1 MVALCVALLA
11 TSCLYGKGFGEES
24 GGIENQ
30 SGFKAE
36 ASASVVSANGDDV
49 VTFRAFYNGEDVTD
63 EATLYDA
70 ATNEA
75 LEGMTFSTIAAG
87 VYTFYVTYSEY
98 KSEDIIVTAVLD
110 IDLSDKE
117 ETGLTVTL
125 STNLVQVGKN
135 YAAFIVRYNGKVI
148 AADEVKKV
156 VVYNAEDDQPIALP
170 KDGESTIG
178 SEINYVVIKDE
189 NNVEH
194 TLLAYTPNE
203 AGSKSFWFGYK
214 TKNTRE
220 TPLTITA
227 VTTNIPS
234 SPVDADPSNLNFKR
248 RVMITQ
254 LTGINCGYCPW
265 LVCALHKIATESE
278 YSQYADKYVHTAVH
292 GAPYDNVY
300 KVTVN
305 IDGTDCDLGN
315 LIHPAGSYPYI
326 YYDLATSHS
335 GGYGVMGDIAYITSA
350 LDSHFKSPA
359 RAAIAARTELKDN
372 MLLVRASVKVS
383 HTAEYYVG
391 AWLLESNLYS
401 RQSNYTE
408 VKEDYIDYH
417 ENVVRIADSYNAKA
431 KNFTGHSLG
440 SITKGEKADHLF
452 VMELDPS
459 WKVEN
464 CHLVLFV
471 STTQYNNFGIT
482 NAVKTTSLTS
492 GVDFEYN
499 K

>member
-1 MVALCVALLA
+1 MRKFLYSFVALCVALMA
-11 TSCLYGKGFGEES
+11 TSCLYGKGFGEET
-24 GGIENQ
+24 GGGTAET
-30 SGFKAE
+30 GFKAE
-36 ASASVVSANGDDV
+36 ASASVISANGEDV
-49 VTFRAFYNGEDVTD
+49 VTFRAIYNGEDVTA

-70 ATNEA
+70 GTNEA
-75 LEGMTFSTIAAG
+75 LEGMSFSTIAAG
-87 VYTFYVTYSEY
+87 VYTFYVTYGEY
-98 KSEDIIVTAVLD
+98 KSENITVTAVLD

-214 TKNTRE
+214 VKNTRE

-234 SPVDADPSNLNFKR
+234 SPVDADPSNLNFVHR
-248 RVMITQ
+248 TLFTQFTGTWCGNCPYMIAAFH
-254 LTGINCGYCPW
+254 YMFED
-265 LVCALHKIATESE
+265 AT
-278 YSQYADKYVHTAVH
+278 YKNKFVHTAIH
-292 GAPYDNVY
+292 SGDIF
-300 KVTVN
+300 KVKLE
-305 IDGTDCDLGN
+305 DGR
-315 LIHPAGSYPYI
+315 
-326 YYDLATSHS
+326 DLATVLNATGNYPYLLEGLADGIANSQVETNIS
-335 GGYGVMGDIAYITSA
+335 NIMGAIEQDHK
-350 LDSHFKSPA
+350 LNA
-359 RAAIAARTELKDN
+359 RAAIAARTELNDN
-372 MLLVRASVKVS
+372 VLLVRTTIKVAE
-383 HTAEYYVG
+383 TDEYYIG
-391 AWLLESNLYS
+391 AWLVESGMYS
-401 RQSNYTE
+401 PQSNYTTM
-408 VKEDYIDYH
+408 KDDYLDYH
-417 ENVVRIADSYNAKA
+417 ENVVRIADSNPS
-431 KNFTGHSLG
+431 NRFLGHPLG
-440 SITKGEKADHLF
+440 SILKGEKADHLF

-459 WKVEN
+459 WNVEN
-464 CHLVLFV
+464 CHLVIFV
-471 STTQYNNFGIT
+471 STYPFNLTKLTVT
-482 NAVKTTSLTS
+482 NVVKTASLTS
-492 GVDFEYN
+492 GVDFEYS